1 MGESEKELL
10 GERESEVNR
19 QRSWERPCDRKSAAG
34 AATTE
39 PGHRGRERESLPCSK
54 SSENQL

>member
-10 GERESEVNR
+10 GEGESEVNR
-19 QRSWERPCDRKSAAG
+19 PRSWERPCDRKAAAG

>member
-1 MGESEKELL
+1 MKKSSLVKV
-10 GERESEVNR
+10 RVNVNR
-19 QRSWERPCDRKSAAG
+19 PSSWEGRCDRKAAAG

-54 SSENQL
+54 SNKSQ